1 MTRKV
6 TVVCI
11 LLAALCCQAHAQYTS
26 LHADDPAN
34 SSGGWTTVRNWDA
47 DRIVSFYVNPGYV
60 PMIEILELPTSTVHW
75 APLPSMVFIKDM
87 VVDARNGMLYF
98 CGSTSYNTYNW
109 GSDYSG
115 VGLLGWIDLNSVL
128 AGYVNMEY
136 YEILNSG
143 YTVDGVNRLVEYD
156 DGGLSHIVAIGEE
169 CYHQGNYTYSKHYF
183 IDCMM
188 NVAASS
194 AAVDVEP
201 FSQYERYRD
210 VLLTDK
216 FVVFVGYDANPSTNS
231 ICYRKTN
238 PYSVHDAIFD
248 DIHVFY
254 NGNDARSL
262 THSTAMLKS
271 DNEIATTYFSINSN
285 GDFVTRV
292 RVLDVAHDANTY
304 SQEFILADKGE
315 PEDIVYIPK
324 DKSLVLMQDFYTN
337 STSSYNS
344 NFVFIEPYATSSYGT
359 EAEFIQGVL
368 FGDMTVRRSDQYLAG
383 VGAAWFFKSKPVPAW
398 TLTNPDCPSYERMRI
413 KVIDNLDEYRYQ
425 NYIAPNINPERG
437 IPYGS
442 SVNSNG
448 WRRNC
453 SN

>member
-1 MTRKV
+1 MLL
-6 TVVCI
+6 TV
-11 LLAALCCQAHAQYTS
+11 LCFQAHAQYTS
-26 LHADDPAN
+26 LHAYDPSHLN
-34 SSGGWTTVRNWDA
+34 GGWTTVRNWDD
-47 DRIVSFYVNPGYV
+47 DRIVTFYVNPGYV
-60 PMIEILELPTSTVHW
+60 PMIEILELPTNTVHW

-109 GSDYSG
+109 GSNYSG

-143 YTVDGVNRLVEYD
+143 YTVDAVNRLVEYD

-216 FVVFVGYDANPSTNS
+216 FVVFVGYDTNPSTSS
-231 ICYRKTN
+231 ICYRKTD
-238 PYSVHDAIFD
+238 PYNVHDAIFD

-254 NGNDARSL
+254 NGNDALSL
-262 THSTAMLKS
+262 THSTAMLKR

-285 GDFVTRV
+285 GDFVTRI
-292 RVLDVAHDANTY
+292 RVIDVANDANIY
-304 SQEFILADKGE
+304 SQEYIIADKGE
-315 PEDIVYIPK
+315 PNDIVYIQK
-324 DKSLVLMQDFYTN
+324 DSSLVLMQDFYTN
-337 STSSYNS
+337 STSSYNT
-344 NFVFIEPYATSSYGT
+344 NFVFIEPYATSSYNT
-359 EAEFIQGVL
+359 VVEFRQGVF
-368 FGDMTVRRSDQYLAG
+368 FGDLSARRSDQYLAG
-383 VGAAWFFKSKPVPAW
+383 AGASWFFKSKPVPAW
-398 TLTNPDCPSYERMRI
+398 TFTPTVCPSYERMRI

-425 NYIAPNINPERG
+425 YYIAPNINPERG

-442 SVNSNG
+442 RVNSNG
-448 WRRNC
+448 WFLDC